1 VVPVVITIC
10 RTPSSRTAASATSAS
25 WAGVLAAI
33 VAPDR
38 NDSSIVQNRHR
49 CGSAYRMHV
58 CTTVVAST
66 SAPCSRAICS

>member
-1 VVPVVITIC
+1 VVPVVITIW

-33 VAPDR
+33 VVPPR
-38 NDSSIVQNRHR
+38 SDSSIVQKRQR
-49 CGSAYRMHV
+49 CSSPYRMQV

-66 SAPCSRAICS
+66 SLPCSRAIRS